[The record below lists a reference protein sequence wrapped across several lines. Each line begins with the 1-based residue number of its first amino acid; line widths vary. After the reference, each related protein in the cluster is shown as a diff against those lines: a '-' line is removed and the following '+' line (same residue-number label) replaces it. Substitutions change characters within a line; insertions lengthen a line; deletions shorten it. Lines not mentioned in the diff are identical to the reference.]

1 MSSKQATATINK
13 EVDVI
18 VGNPDCYE
26 TYLVGFTITANI
38 NTGSEDS
45 RDTPGE
51 PPSVDEWVDLK
62 IGYILSKGYRRH
74 PLHPVLTVIFKK
86 HILDLAE
93 AANMEW
99 VDEYDEDEPEEN
111 K

>member
-1 MSSKQATATINK
+1 MRNKQATATINK

-26 TYLVGFTITANI
+26 TYLVGFEITANI
-38 NTGSEDS
+38 DVGSKDS

-62 IGYILSKGYRRH
+62 IEYILSKGHTCH
-74 PLHPVLTVIFKK
+74 PLHPALTVIFKK

-99 VDEYDEDEPEEN
+99 VDEYDEDEEYL
-111 K
+111 